1 MKSAEL
7 MVRALENEGVRHI
20 FGLPGEENIDFLDA
34 LVDSSIVFLQ
44 VRHEQAAAFMAD
56 VYGRLTGQPG
66 VCLST
71 LGPGAT
77 NLITGVADANLDSAP
92 LVAITG
98 QAALDRQHKESH
110 QYLDV
115 VGMFAP
121 ITKWNAAVVLPS
133 IVPEVVRK
141 AFKLAR
147 AERPGATHLDLP
159 EDVAAAEAPAASPL
173 RVQQAAMPAASRERV
188 EYAARLIA
196 HARRPVI
203 LAGNGAIRAHAC
215 DALRLFSEQA
225 RIPVMTTLMAKGAVP
240 DSSPLSLGAVGFPG
254 GDRARS
260 CLLESD
266 LVIAVGYDLVEWT
279 PKSWNPAGDK
289 QIVHVSALPA
299 EVDASYIV
307 AVGVVGDIAEA
318 LQALASRVEPHP
330 DWGWSSVRDR
340 IRGEQEE
347 MSAANSFPLRPE
359 RVLAE
364 LRAALGDEDIV
375 VSDVGA
381 HKIWVARDLRCEVPN
396 TCLISNGFASMGI
409 GVPGAIA
416 AKVVYPGRRAV
427 TVSGDGGFLM
437 NSQELATAVRYG
449 LPCVSV
455 IMNDGKF
462 GLIDLKQRRAFGR
475 ASFVDL
481 TNPDFSALARS
492 FGARGY
498 PIEGPDELR
507 PVLEEAL
514 KLDVPAV
521 IDCPIDPRAV
531 ETLA

>member
-1 MKSAEL
+1 
-7 MVRALENEGVRHI
+7 MVRALENEGVRYI
-20 FGLPGEENIDFLDA
+20 FGLPGEENIDFLEA
-34 LVDSSIVFLQ
+34 LADSSVTFIQ

-56 VYGRLTGQPG
+56 VYGRLTGEPG

-115 VGMFAP
+115 VAMFAP
-121 ITKWNAAVVLPS
+121 VTKWNAAVVLPS
-133 IVPEVVRK
+133 VVPEVVRK

-147 AERPGATHLDLP
+147 TERPGATHLDLP
-159 EDVAAAEAPAASPL
+159 EDVAAAEAPDLAPL
-173 RVQQAAMPAASRERV
+173 RVQQAAMPAAARERV
-188 EYAARLIA
+188 AYAAGLIA
-196 HARRPVI
+196 RARRPVI
-203 LAGNGAIRAHAC
+203 LAGNGAVRAGAC
-215 DALRLFSEQA
+215 GALGLFAEQA
-225 RIPVMTTLMAKGAVP
+225 HIPVMTTLMAKGAIP

-254 GDRARS
+254 GDRARR

-266 LVIAVGYDLVEWT
+266 LVVAVGYDLVEWS
-279 PKSWNPAGDK
+279 PKSWNPDGDK

-307 AVGVVGDIAEA
+307 AVGVVGDITEA
-318 LQALASRVEPHP
+318 LGALAGRVDPHP
-330 DWGWSSVRDR
+330 EWGWASVRGQ
-340 IRGEQEE
+340 IRAEQEE
-347 MSAANSFPLRPE
+347 MGAAASFPLRPE
-359 RVLAE
+359 RVLAD
-364 LRAALGDEDIV
+364 LRAVLDDGDIV

-381 HKIWVARDLRCEVPN
+381 HKIWVARDLRCQVPN
-396 TCLISNGFASMGI
+396 TCLISNGFASMGF
-409 GVPGAIA
+409 GLPGAIA
-416 AKVVYPGRRAV
+416 ARVVYPERHAV

-455 IMNDGKF
+455 IMNDGAF
-462 GLIDLKQRRAFGR
+462 GLVELKQRRAFGR
-475 ASFVDL
+475 TRFVDL
-481 TNPDFSALARS
+481 TNPDFSALARA

-498 PIEGPDELR
+498 RIGAADELR
-507 PVLEEAL
+507 PVLAEAL
-514 KLDVPAV
+514 ALEVPAV

-531 ETLA
+531 ETLT